1 MYLLYAVNGNSGRC
15 LLSFMIFSANKQRF
29 TQMDVNPFRTEQRM
43 FSPASLWLWRI
54 SGILVARKTDSI
66 SSLHTHTSLQTYL
79 SLWECVCPKGL
90 LKSGRVSM
98 DWVKALLLKGLL
110 RRVSSLDLG
119 DDGAITEF
127 WKTGEW
133 HFKANLPTHT
143 QKWHSGDFVWTG

>member
-1 MYLLYAVNGNSGRC
+1 METQAGASFLLWSFQQTSKDLHRWMWIHSGQNRGC
-15 LLSFMIFSANKQRF
+15 FLLLLCDFEEYQ
-29 TQMDVNPFRTEQRM
+29 V
-43 FSPASLWLWRI
+43 SLWPEKQTLFH
-54 SGILVARKTDSI
+54 LYT
-66 SSLHTHTSLQTYL
+66 HTHTSLQTYL